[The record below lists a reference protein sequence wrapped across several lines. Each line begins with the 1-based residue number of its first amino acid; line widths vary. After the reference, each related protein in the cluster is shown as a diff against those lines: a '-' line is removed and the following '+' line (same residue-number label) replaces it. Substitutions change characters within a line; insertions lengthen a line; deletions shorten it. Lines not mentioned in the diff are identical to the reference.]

1 MLIKLANC
9 SSCQNQI
16 SPDDLGVVKF
26 NCPHCG
32 EFPVVRCSKC
42 RNLGNTYRCYNCG
55 FIGP

>member
-1 MLIKLANC
+1 MSIKLASC
-9 SSCQNQI
+9 SSCQTQI

-26 NCPHCG
+26 KCPSCG
-32 EFPVVRCSKC
+32 EFPITRCTRC